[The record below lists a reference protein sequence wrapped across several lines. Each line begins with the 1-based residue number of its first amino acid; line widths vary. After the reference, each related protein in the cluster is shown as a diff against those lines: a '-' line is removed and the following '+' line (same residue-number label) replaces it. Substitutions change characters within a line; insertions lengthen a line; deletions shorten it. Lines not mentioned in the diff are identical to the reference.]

1 MNPFGLPFVL
11 FILKW
16 SAGKSFKLRQ
26 LYYKLRQCV
35 VTNYGSFIKLLQI
48 TAAFGVITNYS
59 DTFLQIKAG
68 ITNYDVIR
76 NYIVTEM
83 RNTFQKHTLRCVFLI
98 CVLQI
103 QLKTI

>member
-16 SAGKSFKLRQ
+16 PAGKSFKLRQ

-35 VTNYGSFIKLLQI
+35 VTNYGSFIKLSQI

-59 DTFLQIKAG
+59 DNFYK
-68 ITNYDVIR
+68 
-76 NYIVTEM
+76 
-83 RNTFQKHTLRCVFLI
+83 LRQ
-98 CVLQI
+98 VLQI
-103 QLKTI
+103 TTLLQITS